1 MDYFLRK
8 HVQRLQGICK
18 PRYWL
23 SIFVES
29 LGFVHRDRWY
39 VNGECSRLVINDPAV
54 KKKDRVGYSNA
65 LFNTRSGRIIIG
77 KNVMFG
83 HECQI
88 LTGRHI
94 DNYKNPLKFKP
105 TVLDGVDIRI
115 EDGVWL
121 TSRVI
126 VIGGVTIG
134 ENTTVLPGSVVTKN
148 IPPNCVA
155 GGVPAH
161 IIRYKTLID

>member
-1 MDYFLRK
+1 MRQLF
-8 HVQRLQGICK
+8 K

-23 SIFVES
+23 SICIES

-39 VNGECSRLVINDPAV
+39 VNGEDSRLIINDPAV
-54 KKKDRVGYSNA
+54 KKNARIGYSNA

-94 DNYKNPLKFKP
+94 DNFKDSLKFKP
-105 TVLDGVDIRI
+105 TILEGFDIRI

-134 ENTTVLPGSVVTKN
+134 ENSTILPGSVVTKD
-148 IPPNCVA
+148 IPPNCLA
-155 GGVPAH
+155 GGIPAH
-161 IIRYKTLID
+161 VIRYKTLID